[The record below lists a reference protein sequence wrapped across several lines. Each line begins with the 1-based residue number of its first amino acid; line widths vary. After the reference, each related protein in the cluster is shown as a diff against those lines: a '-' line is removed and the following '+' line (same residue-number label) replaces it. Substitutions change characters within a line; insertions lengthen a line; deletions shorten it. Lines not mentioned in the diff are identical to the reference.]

1 MPWQETCVMD
11 EKVRFI
17 AAVAAGTERMAEV
30 CRQFGISRKTG
41 YKWRRRYQAASVDG
55 LKARSRARHTQA
67 HQTPAAVED
76 LLVALK
82 ARHPTWG
89 PKKLVARLHHQ
100 QAAGQVPT
108 AVVVPAPSTVGEILG
123 RHGLVR
129 ARPRA
134 PRPAGRT
141 QPLAA
146 VQGANALWCADF
158 KGPLRT
164 GDGASCAP
172 LTITDAHSRYLVR
185 CQALGRTDTAV
196 VQPLFEISFREFG
209 LPQALRTDNGP
220 PFASTGLGGLTPLS
234 VWWLKLGIRLDRID
248 PGRPQQ
254 NGRHERMHRVLAE
267 DACTPPAPTLRAQQR
282 AFDRWRHVY
291 NEERPHEALG
301 MVTPASQYAPS
312 SRTYP
317 RRVPEVTYPDADV
330 VRRVRG
336 NGTIRWQGQELYV
349 TLALIGEPVGL
360 TWLSDGQ
367 WELAFGPLVL
377 AVLDEPTGRLLP
389 VCARPAP
396 PPADLLPI

>member
-1 MPWQETCVMD
+1 MPWQEICVMD

-17 AAVAAGTERMAEV
+17 AAYTAGTESMAEV

-41 YKWRRRYQAASVDG
+41 YKWVHRYQAASVDG
-55 LKARSRARHTQA
+55 LTPRSRARHTQA
-67 HQTPAAVED
+67 RQSPAAVEA
-76 LLVALK
+76 LVVALK
-82 ARHPTWG
+82 GRHPTWG
-89 PKKLVARLHHQ
+89 PKKLVARLRQQ
-100 QAAGQVPT
+100 QAAGQAPA

-129 ARPRA
+129 TRPRS

-141 QPLAA
+141 QPPAA
-146 VQGANALWCADF
+146 APTANALWCADF

-164 GDGASCAP
+164 RDGANCSP
-172 LTITDAHSRYLVR
+172 LTITDAHSRYLLR
-185 CQALGRTDTAV
+185 CQALGRTDTTV
-196 VQPLFEISFREFG
+196 VRPLFEMTFREFG
-209 LPQALRTDNGP
+209 LPAALRTDNGP

-248 PGRPQQ
+248 PGKPQQ

-267 DACTPPAPTLRAQQR
+267 DAGTPAAATLRAQQR
-282 AFDRWRHVY
+282 VFDRWRMEY
-291 NEERPHEALG
+291 NQERPHEALG
-301 MVTPASQYAPS
+301 MATPASQYAPS
-312 SRTYP
+312 PRTYP
-317 RRVPEVTYPDADV
+317 CRVPEVTYPEADV

-336 NGTIRWQGQELYV
+336 NGTIRWQTRELYV
-349 TLALIGEPVGL
+349 TQALIGEPVGL
-360 TWLSDGQ
+360 TWLGDGQ

-389 VCARPAP
+389 VCARPLP